1 MSQLVYNLGRKYY
14 EGGASPSNLGGYVSK
29 SMLWEFDQSPWK
41 WFHSGPKETT
51 PAMEF
56 GSLVHCLA
64 LTPTEYAETYAVSE
78 YDSFRTKA
86 AQEWRDS
93 MVAQG
98 KICITQSQLNAASEC
113 AESILNDLDLQ
124 PLFVTGYKTEVA
136 VYSQIGETKVRG
148 MIDLVP
154 QAGDD
159 LVDIK
164 TTSSIGK
171 ADDLASL
178 VVRRGYHWQAALYL
192 DLFNAA
198 TGLERTNFVLAF
210 VETSA
215 PYETAIVNLSGD
227 FVEQG
232 RIGYMNAIAK
242 YQKCV
247 SEKMFPKA
255 VEGIQELSYPK
266 WAIK

>member
-1 MSQLVYNLGRKYY
+1 
-14 EGGASPSNLGGYVSK
+14 
-29 SMLWEFDQSPWK
+29 
-41 WFHSGPKETT
+41 
-51 PAMEF
+51 
-56 GSLVHCLA
+56 
-64 LTPTEYAETYAVSE
+64 
-78 YDSFRTKA
+78 
-86 AQEWRDS
+86 
-93 MVAQG
+93 
-98 KICITQSQLNAASEC
+98 
-113 AESILNDLDLQ
+113 
-124 PLFVTGYKTEVA
+124 
-136 VYSQIGETKVRG
+136 

-178 VVRRGYHWQAALYL
+178 VVRRGYHFQAALYL

-227 FVEQG
+227 FIEQG
-232 RIGYMNAIAK
+232 RIEYMNAIAK

-247 SEKMFPKA
+247 SEKFFPKA
-255 VEGIQELSYPK
+255 VEGIQELSFPK

>member
-1 MSQLVYNLGRKYY
+1 MSNLVYNLGRKYY

-29 SMLWEFDQSPWK
+29 SMLWDFDQSPWK

-98 KICITQSQLNAASEC
+98 KVCITQAQLNTASEC
-113 AESILNDLDLQ
+113 AEAILNDQDLQ
-124 PLFVTGYKTEVA
+124 PVLVNGYKAEVA

-148 MIDLVP
+148 MIDIIP
-154 QAGDD
+154 SEGDCLID
-159 LVDIK
+159 LK
-164 TTSSIGK
+164 TTSSFG
-171 ADDLASL
+171 DVSDLAGF
-178 VVRRGYHWQAALYL
+178 VVRGGYHWQAALYL

-198 TGLERTNFVLAF
+198 TGQNRTNFVLAF
-210 VETSA
+210 VDKSA
-215 PYETAIVNLSGD
+215 PYESAIVNLSGD
-227 FVEQG
+227 FIEQG

-255 VEGIQELSYPK
+255 VEGIQELSFPK

>member
-29 SMLWEFDQSPWK
+29 SMLWDFDQSPWK

-98 KICITQSQLNAASEC
+98 QSS
-113 AESILNDLDLQ
+113 
-124 PLFVTGYKTEVA
+124 
-136 VYSQIGETKVRG
+136 R
-148 MIDLVP
+148 
-154 QAGDD
+154 
-159 LVDIK
+159 
-164 TTSSIGK
+164 
-171 ADDLASL
+171 
-178 VVRRGYHWQAALYL
+178 
-192 DLFNAA
+192 
-198 TGLERTNFVLAF
+198 
-210 VETSA
+210 A
-215 PYETAIVNLSGD
+215 P
-227 FVEQG
+227 
-232 RIGYMNAIAK
+232 
-242 YQKCV
+242 
-247 SEKMFPKA
+247 
-255 VEGIQELSYPK
+255 
-266 WAIK
+266 